1 MTYDI
6 LPHLDKCV
14 PSSVSPDKLSMYT
27 IALEG
32 WRRGLP
38 LKFYITK
45 YGSRLEIN
53 YSFEYEGKEYKF
65 AVSKGEDV
73 TKEAMRIAKNKF
85 LTKEYLSKKNVS
97 VPEGN
102 KFDKS
107 VEDETILDYAD
118 KLGYPVVL
126 KPSNAN
132 LGQGVIPKIQNRNE
146 LYESLQQVRHIQG
159 FYDVIVEKHVEGEE
173 VRIYVLDGKVI
184 AAMKRIPAYIIGDG
198 KHTIRQL
205 IRIKNSERRKNPN
218 YKGRNIKID
227 KELRKNV
234 EKEGYT
240 LETILEEGKK
250 LYLRKN
256 SNISSGGESIDVTDE
271 LTKEMKKLAIDATK
285 AIPGLVQSGVDVII
299 NKNNNTGAVIEVN
312 TRPGIGGHLYP
323 SKGKARDIP
332 KAIIDYYFPN
342 TKRREKSTFF
352 YFDYSSIKEALN
364 SGLAEEIIV
373 PSLPSS
379 KVIIKTFKLEGDL
392 NSLSLKRWIQR
403 KALSYNLYGFI
414 KPNSKQ
420 TGTIVLAGLKE
431 DIETFVEK
439 LKREKNITIS
449 ASNSEWQEPIKVGF
463 EIKKMQSEKN
473 VNEKPVKVNL
483 SQPKKKNLT
492 FRQKIYKRYGHTTIW
507 KIYKKFKKG

>member
-146 LYESLQQVRHIQG
+146 
-159 FYDVIVEKHVEGEE
+159 FEGN
-173 VRIYVLDGKVI
+173 
-184 AAMKRIPAYIIGDG
+184 AC
-198 KHTIRQL
+198 
-205 IRIKNSERRKNPN
+205 
-218 YKGRNIKID
+218 
-227 KELRKNV
+227 
-234 EKEGYT
+234 
-240 LETILEEGKK
+240 
-250 LYLRKN
+250 
-256 SNISSGGESIDVTDE
+256 
-271 LTKEMKKLAIDATK
+271 
-285 AIPGLVQSGVDVII
+285 
-299 NKNNNTGAVIEVN
+299 
-312 TRPGIGGHLYP
+312 HL
-323 SKGKARDIP
+323 
-332 KAIIDYYFPN
+332 
-342 TKRREKSTFF
+342 
-352 YFDYSSIKEALN
+352 
-364 SGLAEEIIV
+364 
-373 PSLPSS
+373 
-379 KVIIKTFKLEGDL
+379 
-392 NSLSLKRWIQR
+392 
-403 KALSYNLYGFI
+403 
-414 KPNSKQ
+414 
-420 TGTIVLAGLKE
+420 
-431 DIETFVEK
+431 
-439 LKREKNITIS
+439 
-449 ASNSEWQEPIKVGF
+449 
-463 EIKKMQSEKN
+463 
-473 VNEKPVKVNL
+473 
-483 SQPKKKNLT
+483 
-492 FRQKIYKRYGHTTIW
+492 
-507 KIYKKFKKG
+507 